1 MNISGRT
8 HSAPPLRKYH
18 EMAKKT
24 ELSKL
29 LQSISPETL
38 AKANARRA
46 AAALSKGDLKFAPE
60 TSGES
65 SGRSA
70 AAKSLTNQAE
80 AKKIASS
87 LASNSMTKQGFNS
100 GQKSAQTLMANHKR
114 NAVNQSVPTRR
125 SGKKG

>member
-1 MNISGRT
+1 
-8 HSAPPLRKYH
+8 
-18 EMAKKT
+18 MAKKT